1 MTGILSVTFT
11 SLQLGCNVCPS
22 GMLIYFVT
30 HQYIS
35 HKQTKIYARR
45 RGGGGQQNKI
55 KNTNEEMWG
64 WAGVGTKYWR
74 CVKHHHKFTSTGAS
88 RCFPRSHWQ
97 SWSNPRHHRIFRV
110 LSVAVVVSHTFYILS
125 DRRSNPCTSS
135 HTAYLTKQHHLFSAI
150 LLKFNF
156 ALVPPDLGCQRI
168 NKTPALEYI
177 SVAYCNQIN
186 FKFHRGTHSLVFPA
200 NNFQPVILPRRFAFF
215 NSFT

>member
-1 MTGILSVTFT
+1 M
-11 SLQLGCNVCPS
+11 
-22 GMLIYFVT
+22 
-30 HQYIS
+30 
-35 HKQTKIYARR
+35 
-45 RGGGGQQNKI
+45 
-55 KNTNEEMWG
+55 
-64 WAGVGTKYWR
+64 GTKYWR

-97 SWSNPRHHRIFRV
+97 TWSNPRHHRIFRV

-177 SVAYCNQIN
+177 SVAYCIQIN

>member
-1 MTGILSVTFT
+1 
-11 SLQLGCNVCPS
+11 
-22 GMLIYFVT
+22 
-30 HQYIS
+30 
-35 HKQTKIYARR
+35 
-45 RGGGGQQNKI
+45 
-55 KNTNEEMWG
+55 MWG

-125 DRRSNPCTSS
+125 DRRPNPCTSS

-177 SVAYCNQIN
+177 SVAYCIQIN